1 MTPADLISTARS
13 LVRARR
19 GRPRQASLKR
29 AVSTAY
35 YASFHAAARL
45 CANALVGAS
54 KGRSDAWAL
63 TYRGIQHGF
72 AKDVL
77 SRRETRAMHAGVHEF
92 ASAFVLLQEMRHQA
106 DYDPRASFTP
116 AETVAA
122 IDDAESG
129 IAALTAVP
137 VGIRL
142 DLAARL
148 LFKPR
153 P

>member
-1 MTPADLISTARS
+1 MTPADLIATART
-13 LVRARR
+13 LVRGRR
-19 GRPRQASLKR
+19 GRPRQANLKR

-35 YASFHAAARL
+35 YATFHAVARI

-54 KGRSDAWAL
+54 KARTDAWVL
-63 TYRGIQHGF
+63 TYRGLQHGF

-77 SRRETRAMHAGVHEF
+77 ARRDTRAMHGGVHEF

-116 AETVAA
+116 AEAIAA

-129 IAALTAVP
+129 IAALAAVP
-137 VGIRL
+137 AAIRL